1 MRVIDMSG
9 VVEQPNKG
17 ASGLGRF
24 IVLIYGVISYFLG
37 VVGLV
42 AIVALASG
50 LLPIGYLAIPSL
62 GSPILSNVVLAA
74 LWGLVHSVMARDSFK
89 SVLTRFIPEPA
100 ERPTYVL
107 IAGVTSLLMV
117 GLWQEVP
124 GIIWSAQAPG
134 LVTFLWIM
142 FGFGWLYT
150 LASTFAIN
158 HFDLFG
164 LRQVYLHFQR
174 QPRAPLNF
182 VKRGMYKFSRHPIQ
196 TGVLIGVWFIPTMTA
211 THLILSIGFTVYIFI
226 GLWFEEKDLVKDIGE
241 PYEQYRREAGMFL
254 PKFFK

>member
-1 MRVIDMSG
+1 MSE
-9 VVEQPNKG
+9 VVEQSNKG
-17 ASGLGRF
+17 ASGIGRF
-24 IVLIYGVISYFLG
+24 IVLVYGVIGYFLG

-50 LLPIGYLAIPSL
+50 LLPIGYLAMPSL
-62 GSPILSNVVLAA
+62 GSPILDNVVLVA

-117 GLWQEVP
+117 GLWQQVP

-142 FGFGWLYT
+142 FGFGWLC
-150 LASTFAIN
+150 LGP
-158 HFDLFG
+158 FG
-164 LRQVYLHFQR
+164 PV
-174 QPRAPLNF
+174 
-182 VKRGMYKFSRHPIQ
+182 
-196 TGVLIGVWFIPTMTA
+196 
-211 THLILSIGFTVYIFI
+211 
-226 GLWFEEKDLVKDIGE
+226 
-241 PYEQYRREAGMFL
+241 
-254 PKFFK
+254 